1 MGLLGDTATK
11 FNNYMNTVT
20 PAGNMGLLTGGL
32 SLLGGGSLPQAL
44 QTGVG
49 MTNNMRGFGDD
60 AKKRKALEVLRV
72 QFKDDPVKLRALN
85 ADPEGFLK
93 VYQRSLFA
101 TTGDTNINV
110 NTGPDLEALAKA
122 MGKDQGQNIVE
133 NASNASQQ
141 LRNLGE
147 LRFSISAMEEAIA
160 EGKAIT
166 GPFSGTVSKIF
177 GPVGEF
183 LSGNAGLT
191 AVRES
196 VAGVVQ
202 QNLKEVLGGQFSQ
215 LEGENLIARAFNPQ
229 ASPKENL
236 RRLKSLEAQMTL
248 ALKQKQDLE
257 AWGKSTD
264 PNRGPA
270 PLAPTMSD
278 YYNALNIDEDAS
290 GNPVVTSTSSV
301 PQSFTNRFRNST
313 NPVLKAMSDQQIKD
327 AWEIL
332 DETKKAE
339 FQ

>member
-85 ADPEGFLK
+85 ADPEGFLA

-101 TTGDTNINV
+101 TPAGDTNINV

-122 MGKDQGQNIVE
+122 MGKDQGQSIVE

-183 LSGNAGLT
+183 LSGNSGLT

-270 PLAPTMSD
+270 PLAPTMAD
-278 YYNALNIDEDAS
+278 YYNALEIETDGQ
-290 GNPVVTSTSSV
+290 GNPVVTSISSV
-301 PQSFTNRFRNST
+301 PQSFITATEGFAKPPTQQEIIDLWES
-313 NPVLKAMSDQQIKD
+313 LDQ
-327 AWEIL
+327 
-332 DETKKAE
+332 ETKNTYR
-339 FQ
+339 

>member
-60 AKKRKALEVLRV
+60 AKKREALEVLRV

-85 ADPEGFLK
+85 ADPEGFLA

-101 TTGDTNINV
+101 KPPGATVTNIN
-110 NTGPDLEALAKA
+110 NFPNNAALQKK
-122 MGKDQGQNIVE
+122 MGTDQGGAIVE
-133 NASNASQQ
+133 NANNASQQ
-141 LRNLGE
+141 LRNLSE
-147 LRFSISAMEEAIA
+147 LRFAITAMEDAIS
-160 EGKAIT
+160 EDRAIT
-166 GPFSGTVSKIF
+166 GPFEGSISKIF

-183 LSGNAGLT
+183 LSGNSDLT

-202 QNLKEVLGGQFSQ
+202 QNLKEVLGGQFSEK
-215 LEGENLIARAFNPQ
+215 EGENLIARAFNPQ
-229 ASPKENL
+229 ASPQENL
-236 RRLKSLEAQMTL
+236 RRLRSLEAQMSL

-264 PNRGPA
+264 QNKGPA

-278 YYNALNIDEDAS
+278 YYNALEIDEDAS
-290 GNPVVTSTSSV
+290 GNPVVTSISSI
-301 PQSFTNRFRNST
+301 PQSFLTATESFTKRPTQLQIIDLWDS
-313 NPVLKAMSDQQIKD
+313 LDQ
-327 AWEIL
+327 
-332 DETKKAE
+332 ETKNTYK
-339 FQ
+339 